1 MAEYDYA
8 EEKKRLNMGKAF
20 LKSEKEADRYDL
32 QKSIDEKRL
41 AEELKVSPKE
51 RKAKPENY
59 SKEATENLDLFK
71 KGGAVKSSAS
81 RRADGCATKGKTKG
95 RMI

>member
-1 MAEYDYA
+1 MD
-8 EEKKRLNMGKAF
+8 EKKRLQMQKDF

-51 RKAKPENY
+51 RKANPENY

-71 KGGAVKSSAS
+71 KGGSVKSSAS
-81 RRADGCATKGKTKG
+81 HRADGCAVRGKTKG
-95 RMI
+95 RML

>member
-1 MAEYDYA
+1 MD
-8 EEKKRLNMGKAF
+8 EKKRLQMQKDF

-51 RKAKPENY
+51 RKANPENY

-71 KGGAVKSSAS
+71 KGGSVKSSAS
-81 RRADGCATKGKTKG
+81 RRADGCAVRGKTKG
-95 RMI
+95 RML